1 LKKQYL
7 DFLYRLGV
15 FNIKLGLENINN
27 ILGNIN
33 NPQQHPRII
42 HIAGTNG
49 KGSTLVTIEKLLLE
63 SGCSTGATI
72 SPHLVS
78 FNERFRINGES
89 ISDDLLNEAF
99 LKVCEACDID
109 INNLEN
115 YSGESTINPTFF
127 EFALTMAFYAFHQ
140 KKVDYILLETG
151 LGGRLDASN
160 VVENPIACVFTKI
173 DYDHQEFLGD
183 TLELI
188 TNEKLG
194 ILKTGAK
201 VFVAQQQQCVTDQI
215 LTVCRDRAFECYTA
229 GQNFSFQPEEAG
241 AVSYCFKNL
250 ISIIN
255 QNKQISNKIRINEMA
270 LVGEHQQENVAT
282 AIAVYFSVIEENKR
296 LSNNQIKTSLKK
308 INWPGRIQYL
318 NTQKSIL
325 LDGAHNICGM
335 RSLLSYLAQNHS
347 ADKILFATTWMEGKE
362 IIPALDEFDLSRVTF
377 LPVKIEMVGTAQI
390 KNVSDGLIQ
399 KGYQTLPMTNSDDL
413 IAKYVHQKTPEYD
426 LVLIAGSLYLLG
438 EVLTKINNESD

>member
-1 LKKQYL
+1 MKKQYL

-27 ILGNIN
+27 ILGNLN
-33 NPQQHPRII
+33 NPQKHPRII

-63 SGCSTGATI
+63 SGCSTGATV

-78 FNERFRINGES
+78 FNERFRINGNS

-99 LKVCEACDID
+99 LKVCEACGID
-109 INNLEN
+109 VSDLEN
-115 YSGESTINPTFF
+115 YSGDSNINPTFF

-140 KKVDYILLETG
+140 KQVDYILLETG

-160 VVENPIACVFTKI
+160 VVENPIACIFTKI

-201 VFVAQQQQCVTDQI
+201 VFVAKQQPCVIDQI
-215 LTVCRDRAFECYTA
+215 LSVCRDRKFECFTA
-229 GQNFSFQPEEAG
+229 GENFSFQQDTDG
-241 AVSYCFKNL
+241 TVSYSFKNL
-250 ISIIN
+250 DSIIN
-255 QNKQISNKIRINEMA
+255 PDCQINNEIRINEMA
-270 LVGEHQQENVAT
+270 LAGEHQLENVAT
-282 AIAVYFSVIEENKR
+282 AIAVYSSVIDEEKR
-296 LSNNQIKTSLKK
+296 LTNHQIQDSLKQ
-308 INWPGRIQYL
+308 IDWPGRIQYL
-318 NTQKSIL
+318 DANRSIL
-325 LDGAHNICGM
+325 LDGAHNLSGM
-335 RSLLSYLAQNHS
+335 RSLLSYLEQHHAT
-347 ADKILFATTWMEGKE
+347 DKILFATTWMEGKE

-377 LPVKIEMVGTAQI
+377 LPVKIEMIGTVQI
-390 KNVSDGLIQ
+390 KNVSDGLSQ
-399 KGYQTLPMTNSDDL
+399 NGYRTLPITNPDDL
-413 IAKYVHQKTPEYD
+413 LAKYVRQKAPEYD

-438 EVLTKINNESD
+438 EILTKINNELD